1 MLQFRSLNI
10 INAILLIMVSALLFI
25 SCDDTICSNLYTA
38 NVNISFFDRQSRDTK
53 TLIVDSVGA
62 LATDSMFYRE
72 DTASLFILPLN
83 SISDSTVFLFFTSAG
98 TDTLTVSYQRTIDL
112 QSKDCGFTQIFEQL
126 EVPYSS
132 YPEVIVKSSTLSITN
147 DDDIEIY
154 Y

>member
-1 MLQFRSLNI
+1 
-10 INAILLIMVSALLFI
+10 
-25 SCDDTICSNLYTA
+25 
-38 NVNISFFDRQSRDTK
+38 
-53 TLIVDSVGA
+53 
-62 LATDSMFYRE
+62 MFYRE

-83 SISDSTVFLFFTSAG
+83 SFSDSTVFLFFTGAG
-98 TDTLTVSYQRTIDL
+98 TDTLTVSYQHTIDL